1 MALSLLNDKNQ
12 KDGKEENGVWFI
24 PEYENYPELF
34 PFAAF
39 PLLLLLYS
47 HIHSVTLLIK

>member
-12 KDGKEENGVWFI
+12 KDGKEENRVWFI

-34 PFAAF
+34 AFAAF
-39 PLLLLLYS
+39 RSLLLYS
-47 HIHSVTLLIK
+47 HIHNVSLLIK